1 MKKIFVL
8 SFISVGYF
16 LQAQNIGNS
25 PYATYGIGDVK
36 YDNTIET
43 SSMGGISTAYV
54 SDFTSSFNFANPANN
69 ANFELTSIKLEATN
83 ENNYFKTDY
92 NSTKS
97 TKHSTYLS
105 NISLAFPLSS
115 KVKMGLSYQ
124 PYSSK
129 SYDILYTQIKTK
141 TLPDGTVINDA
152 IYANHFKGSGTLN
165 TAQIAL
171 AYKVA
176 QEFSLG
182 LRANYYFGNLSDLDE
197 FSASNAEL
205 YNGYET
211 TTNVRNFNF
220 TLGANYQHLNTSTDK
235 KLTIGATAT
244 FGNTSNM
251 TTYYKNSTY
260 FYTDASM
267 ETKSYESIIEEKQSN
282 AKNLL
287 PLQASVGVGYGS
299 ENQWF
304 ASAQVDYKKGEET
317 LYFGQTRQF
326 QDSYRVSV
334 GGWYLPNYNNFRNYF
349 SRVVYRYG
357 AFYEKGSLS
366 INGNG
371 ELDKNGNSINKFGI
385 SAGVLLPFK
394 NSSITRM
401 SGLEIGLELGKRGT
415 LKDNLINQNYIN
427 FKIGFNFADKWFRKS
442 LYN

>member
-16 LQAQNIGNS
+16 LNAQNLSNS

-43 SSMGGISTAYV
+43 ASMGGISTAFI

-92 NSTKS
+92 NNTKS

-105 NISLAFPLSS
+105 NISLAFPLSP
-115 KVKMGLSYQ
+115 KLKLGLSYQ

-129 SYDILYTQIKTK
+129 SYDILNSSTITRE
-141 TLPDGTVINDA
+141 DGTTATV
-152 IYANHFKGSGTLN
+152 ANRFKGTGTLN

-171 AYKVA
+171 GYKVSD
-176 QEFSLG
+176 QFSVG
-182 LRANYYFGNLSDLDE
+182 ARANYYFGNLYDTNEIAFSD
-197 FSASNAEL
+197 AEL
-205 YNGYET
+205 INGYET
-211 TTNVRNFNF
+211 KNSIKNFNF
-220 TLGANYQHLNTSTDK
+220 TLGASYQKLDTRNDR
-235 KLTIGATAT
+235 KLTVGATTT

-251 TTYYKNSTY
+251 MTDYKNSTY
-260 FYTDASM
+260 YYAAGDVKTG
-267 ETKSYESIIEEKQSN
+267 ESIIEEKSTSS
-282 AKNLL
+282 KNLL
-287 PLQASVGVGYGS
+287 PIQASLGVGYGE
-299 ENQWF
+299 ENKWF
-304 ASAQVDYKKGEET
+304 LSGQVDYKKGESIA
-317 LYFGQTRQF
+317 YFGKSLDL
-326 QDSYRVSV
+326 QDSYRISA

-357 AFYEKGSLS
+357 AFYEKGSLQ
-366 INGNG
+366 IAGTN
-371 ELDKNGNSINKFGI
+371 INKFGI

-394 NSSITRM
+394 TSSITRM
-401 SGLEIGLELGKRGT
+401 SGLELGLEVGKRGT
-415 LKDNLINQNYIN
+415 LKNDLINQNYIN
-427 FKIGFNFADKWFRKS
+427 LRVGFNFADKWFRKT